1 MMKRVFSGLL
11 AALSAST
18 ALAGNFYN
26 ADGGIDDLKSGETL
40 NRRHHMGLADN
51 AYATLISKRL
61 VVRATH
67 GTLEAPIDDRF
78 NTGDKV
84 KFCDDVLTFYG
95 KDYHVTR
102 WIERADA
109 GLGATDICIGVLDR
123 DVEEEVS
130 PIAVHAGDVENV
142 FVHSLARHI
151 FLHTSGQ
158 GPFPNFFETQNY
170 GSTLYGR
177 AFIPKMYDPRH
188 PGAGNLSVNRPDG
201 RMGPQ
206 YDPLADPDQKA
217 KDLFNPIGGD
227 SSSPCYVKVDGED
240 EYALIGLLSQVGDH
254 GHGGTY
260 TDVGYNLP
268 WLRDWERR
276 LIEAGVFDDPG
287 EDGKIKTVSEDHWVT
302 NPDSIY
308 DELEKGFVNLRS
320 RVPHGFNA
328 AIYLSEH
335 EDLRRAFSTTGL
347 NRRPTTLN
355 EALKMAKRHYADN
368 GAREN
373 RHTTEQVRIGQH
385 PEAGVAPEDFDPL
398 LYIGL
403 NPGAKARLGN
413 RSLTDVINGLA
424 LQDYLAH
431 GGVYRTFLS
440 EEEAGTV
447 PQNFNAFAYLA
458 LNADLVR
465 AYGQQTLPLAIE
477 TAKRHYI
484 DHGRMERRP
493 YTEAEL
499 LRRTSGQFHHLGLP
513 VDFHPA
519 TYLSRDEAARQ
530 ALQNVTLEHVFDRA
544 LDNVSLPGVIGDF
557 ADLNISG
564 SAGPASSSDG
574 DQGGGLSRED
584 QHRLRQWFEEQDS
597 SSSSD
602 DEGGY
607 SSSSSDDDEEI
618 RIVGGPYQ
626 GGGYSQGQDS
636 SEEDSDDRLSTG
648 FHDRIRG
655 IDGPDSD
662 LAEAVFDDFGVPL
675 DFNPFVYLMLYPD
688 LMAEFGRLPVGQM
701 VDAARNHYAAAGF
714 EDHPGFQEELL
725 RRRIRDMPQDTRE
738 QVRARRE
745 AAERFKGAMKLTR
758 VLRYAERFETLTM
771 EEAFEKARNLEP
783 HFQQDRPLPQPPKTP
798 IVLDERGIPA
808 DFNPMA
814 YGFLN
819 PQIQDDINKMR
830 KNALLKEVDEDPT
843 FQEFIDLAKNH
854 YAARGG
860 VEKLPY
866 RADDVKHILRVE
878 HEKKLRENP
887 RDAADLARDQRVLDA
902 VLPAMER
909 MMNDPYLM
917 AQCAHLPMRLVLN
930 AALQHS
936 LGNPLDFDPR
946 EYRRLN
952 PDLENVLQDMDE
964 IEISRHYHD
973 VGRDAGRPYREGPY
987 VFGLPRDFNPAQYR
1001 HLNQDLVQVYGDDLQ
1016 AYADHFRNHGI
1027 KERRPYKEGLNL
1039 AGLPGDFDPEAYRHL
1054 NPGLQEALGDDP
1066 QAYADHYFAHGKNEG
1081 RLYKLNLTGVPVD
1094 FDVREYLRL
1103 YPDLQ
1108 AAYGNNLQGAVDH
1121 YRTSGQNEGRI
1132 YKIDFEDL
1140 PEDFDARLYV
1150 RLNPDIIPQLD
1161 DDDYM
1166 AREKHFL
1173 LYGQKANRPY
1183 KLDFEGVPQDF
1194 DIDEYFRLYPDVKKA
1209 YQENPQGA
1217 INHYRENGR
1226 NEGRIYQV
1234 NYDEVPA
1241 DFDDVVYEVLHPD
1254 IAQLIQENGLYARE
1268 HYLAYGKREGKAY
1281 RVDLNDVPDDFDGFD
1296 YMDINPDLPET
1307 VRSPF
1312 AARVHYAAHGR
1323 AEGRVYKLNLEGVPH
1338 DFDVKEYLRLYPDV
1352 EEAVKGNLQAAIN
1365 HYRENGRNEDRIYQL
1380 NYDELPDDFDEAAYE
1395 ILNPD
1400 ITRFTMDH
1408 NITVEEHYL
1417 AYGRREGKAY
1427 RINLDN
1433 VPDDFDAYRYERLNP
1448 DVRDTLPAFIR
1459 NAGLL
1464 HYAAHGQAQGR
1475 VYKVDMADLP
1485 ADFDAEAYLRLNPD
1499 FAEQIRDQFA
1509 NPETHYLAQGRRLN
1523 LKYKDA
1529 EAQPAQPGGALGGD
1543 EEADELDDFGL
1554 PRGFNAGV
1562 YLALNPNLM
1571 QHFIDGNYT
1580 VEQMLGELPGHYLDF
1595 GANEHRPHKARELL
1609 RQMQERHFYQDL
1621 PQDFHPA
1628 FYLMRNQQ
1636 LLMNVVRDVPVA
1648 DLFEELAN
1656 HYRNVGRPMGLLY

>member
-1016 AYADHFRNHGI
+1016 A
-1027 KERRPYKEGLNL
+1027 
-1039 AGLPGDFDPEAYRHL
+1039 
-1054 NPGLQEALGDDP
+1054 
-1066 QAYADHYFAHGKNEG
+1066 
-1081 RLYKLNLTGVPVD
+1081 
-1094 FDVREYLRL
+1094 
-1103 YPDLQ
+1103 
-1108 AAYGNNLQGAVDH
+1108 
-1121 YRTSGQNEGRI
+1121 
-1132 YKIDFEDL
+1132 
-1140 PEDFDARLYV
+1140 
-1150 RLNPDIIPQLD
+1150 
-1161 DDDYM
+1161 
-1166 AREKHFL
+1166 
-1173 LYGQKANRPY
+1173 
-1183 KLDFEGVPQDF
+1183 
-1194 DIDEYFRLYPDVKKA
+1194 
-1209 YQENPQGA
+1209 
-1217 INHYRENGR
+1217 
-1226 NEGRIYQV
+1226 
-1234 NYDEVPA
+1234 
-1241 DFDDVVYEVLHPD
+1241 
-1254 IAQLIQENGLYARE
+1254 
-1268 HYLAYGKREGKAY
+1268 
-1281 RVDLNDVPDDFDGFD
+1281 
-1296 YMDINPDLPET
+1296 
-1307 VRSPF
+1307 
-1312 AARVHYAAHGR
+1312 
-1323 AEGRVYKLNLEGVPH
+1323 
-1338 DFDVKEYLRLYPDV
+1338 
-1352 EEAVKGNLQAAIN
+1352 AIN